1 MQSIFVTAIAA
12 IFVFGLLILAHELGH
27 YFVAR
32 LTGIRVIELAV
43 GFGPKLIGW
52 SKKGIDYSVRVVPL
66 GGFCRLMGED
76 PEEASHPDSFPQ
88 KPIMSRMAVL
98 LAGSVMNLALA
109 LVVFFLIFFFIVGTP
124 TPTAEIGHVVDDSPA
139 EEVGLQAGDR
149 ITSIDG
155 EPVETFNDV
164 VNIVSA
170 RAEKEFSITVV
181 RDGEEIS
188 YMVTAEEEPATG
200 RGVIGVGQMLE
211 RYSLIPSV
219 QHSFRQYGMVLAS
232 FYHVFAGDAPLDDVA
247 GPVGIIHIIGEVAQ
261 TGLLNLLMLTALISI
276 NLGIINLL
284 PIPALDGG
292 RILFLLIEAV
302 RGRPIEPEK
311 EGLIHFLGFA
321 LLITFILFITYQ
333 DILRLFFGASN

>member
-1 MQSIFVTAIAA
+1 MQSVILTAVAA

-32 LTGIRVIELAV
+32 LTGIRVLELAV
-43 GFGPKLIGW
+43 GFGPKLFGW
-52 SKKGIDYSVRVVPL
+52 NKQGIDYSLRAVPL
-66 GGFCRLMGED
+66 GGFCRLMGES
-76 PEEASHPDSFPQ
+76 PEEAEDPDSFPQ
-88 KPIMSRMAVL
+88 KPIPSRLAVL
-98 LAGSVMNLALA
+98 LAGSVMNLFLA
-109 LVVFFLIFFFIVGTP
+109 LLVFFAIFFFIVGTP
-124 TPTAEIGHVVDDSPA
+124 TDTAEIGYIVENSPA
-139 EEVGLQAGDR
+139 EEVGLQVGDR
-149 ITSIDG
+149 ITTIDN

-164 VNIVSA
+164 VSIISP
-170 RAEKEFSITVV
+170 RADQEFNITVL
-181 RDGEEIS
+181 REGEEVS
-188 YMVTAEEEPATG
+188 YTVTAEQESGTG
-200 RGVIGVGQMLE
+200 RGIIGIGQMLE
-211 RYSLIPSV
+211 RYSLV
-219 QHSFRQYGMVLAS
+219 QSIEQSFRQYGMILAS

-311 EGLIHFLGFA
+311 EGFIHFIGFA

-333 DILRLFFGASN
+333 DILRLFFGQNN